1 MGDGIGSSPS
11 VAEVSAHQPP
21 NRFLSMQ
28 LLASTCRVPRT
39 DPWTSTTS
47 RPRIDLRST
56 RRAFGER
63 FPGSRQEESGQ
74 LQRSNLIQ
82 ARELQSAGS
91 GLSPQFSILIAMR
104 YKLRRGPVPRH
115 LSSSRGLPP
124 KPESSGRCVSRPRDR
139 PTSKDVLARLPTGQR
154 KLTCRQDLR
163 GRT

>member
-1 MGDGIGSSPS
+1 VGDGIGSSSS

-47 RPRIDLRST
+47 RPRIEPSKYQAGLRGSISWLAPG
-56 RRAFGER
+56 RKRAIATLDPIR
-63 FPGSRQEESGQ
+63 
-74 LQRSNLIQ
+74 
-82 ARELQSAGS
+82 ARELQSAGP

-139 PTSKDVLARLPTGQR
+139 PTSKDVLARLPTGQH

-163 GRT
+163 GRN